1 MVGKERDVTGTHSPT
16 PTHEPAVPQD
26 WPMGHVSVALT
37 PDEIDECIE
46 VVIHGAKHY
55 LHSTT
60 ARELSNM
67 LLARLDE
74 WNVIA
79 QDAGYSRV

>member
-1 MVGKERDVTGTHSPT
+1 
-16 PTHEPAVPQD
+16 
-26 WPMGHVSVALT
+26 MGHVSVALT

-79 QDAGYSRV
+79 HDAGYSRLTRAVGKDRAEGDDQERH